1 MSLRTSHSTLR
12 TRRGFTLIELLIVIG
27 LLGAMAVL
35 VMPRMTAS
43 KSQAVDESMVLAEM
57 STIRQAFARFAADCQ
72 PTSADFEN
80 FNTHGLAILMRSD
93 VASLTWSFPLS
104 YEARRGKGWRGPY
117 LESESRRDIHPAQ
130 PGQPPTTGAV
140 TVPVILDPRADMDS
154 GPDLQ
159 RYYRVLREPATGHLA
174 LIYIGENGVLDTVIN
189 PAATA
194 ASDFF
199 DSFLSHQQASPP
211 GDDLIR
217 PLLIPN

>member
-1 MSLRTSHSTLR
+1 MSLRTPHSALH
-12 TRRGFTLIELLIVIG
+12 TRKGFTLIELLIVIG

-35 VMPRMTAS
+35 VLPRMSAS
-43 KSQAVDESMVLAEM
+43 KSWAVNESMVLAEM

-72 PTSADFEN
+72 PSSADFEN

-104 YEARRGKGWRGPY
+104 YDARRGKGWRGPY
-117 LESESRRDIHPAQ
+117 LESESRRDIDPAQ
-130 PGQPPTTGAV
+130 PGQPPTGAV

-154 GPDLQ
+154 GSDLQ
-159 RYYRVLREPATGHLA
+159 RYYRVLREPTTGHLA

-199 DSFLSHQQASPP
+199 ESFLNHQQASPP

-217 PLLIPN
+217 PLLVPN